1 MPIGY
6 RINYQLNCL
15 NTGSIICVLFF
26 KDLQEE
32 SEEKSENESES
43 DPINLSSAKISAAK
57 RKEIFAQYF
66 DNTCDL
72 CSTEL
77 KSLRHALPHYK
88 REHKI
93 EGYVKCCQL
102 KFKSEKLVNDH
113 LQFHINPEIFK

>member
-1 MPIGY
+1 MY
-6 RINYQLNCL
+6 
-15 NTGSIICVLFF
+15 VFF

-32 SEEKSENESES
+32 SEEKSENETEEKSENESES
-43 DPINLSSAKISAAK
+43 DPINLNSAKISAAK